1 MQQACYISH
10 KKRKR
15 IILGVIMLLLVGL
28 VSWWCWWRFYWHEYP
43 AAEVA
48 IMERINPGP
57 EWKRGELYVQDRRN
71 FCIKNCM
78 EVSMSFTADKPV
90 FDRASFMSFLKRIHP
105 ALVIED
111 ESQCQNSENGKID
124 INCSYGK
131 GVDGVY
137 YALYLFQSDT
147 GMNKLNISLRDYKA
161 STK

>member
-1 MQQACYISH
+1 
-10 KKRKR
+10 
-15 IILGVIMLLLVGL
+15 
-28 VSWWCWWRFYWHEYP
+28 
-43 AAEVA
+43 
-48 IMERINPGP
+48 
-57 EWKRGELYVQDRRN
+57 
-71 FCIKNCM
+71 
-78 EVSMSFTADKPV
+78 MSFTADKPV

-111 ESQCQNSENGKID
+111 ESQCQNSENGKIA

>member
-1 MQQACYISH
+1 MQQACHISH
-10 KKRKR
+10 KKIKR
-15 IILGVIMLLLVGL
+15 IILGVIILLLVGL
-28 VSWWCWWRFYWHEYP
+28 ASWWCWWRFYWHEYP

-111 ESQCQNSENGKID
+111 ESQCQNSENGKIAGVCGLA
-124 INCSYGK
+124 NS
-131 GVDGVY
+131 VDGV
-137 YALYLFQSDT
+137 LYVIHLWQ
-147 GMNKLNISLRDYKA
+147 GKKGENKMLISLRDG
-161 STK
+161 